1 MDLTESDTKATK
13 DEESANIIDTN
24 VIEESANIIDTNVI
38 EESANIK
45 DTNETEETTSTTTC
59 SLESEH
65 VDGARARTLSEKGQ
79 QYEFDKLA
87 HSYGGLNRL
96 SENIIDLI
104 ADKAPYDTIKGKY
117 SIWMDKYEMFLEQ
130 HQNIMPKI
138 GHEEDKESYMMVF
151 QEKDESLREIK
162 RSIENY
168 FNAIR
173 EENKQTQR
181 SKSVISK
188 RSSLSRSSLSSQRLK
203 EEQKRVELETKLA
216 ALKRKKDIELAKL
229 KLKLEEEELQ
239 LDTDIAIADA
249 KTKLL
254 DKYENLESE
263 SNSTCSTHF
272 SKVQSKP
279 KKSDIALKTAVN
291 YNVMAKPFV
300 PKNEIKEVLDT
311 RPVKALQVNKI
322 ISTSNNTHLQEP
334 KNEHNTTVISSIKH
348 DENMNNI
355 QANTVENSNIAEN
368 SKSAVVKHL
377 RKPTPDIKKFGGNPL
392 EYRKFY
398 RQFQAR
404 IVANTDNEE
413 EKMTYL
419 EQFTYGE
426 ASKVV
431 SGFSHL
437 IGEHAYSAAI
447 KQLEERYGDTEVI
460 ANAFIKRAL
469 EWPTIQAGDSKSLD
483 DFSLFL
489 IECENAA
496 VSMEAMRI
504 LEYSENIKRLMIK
517 LPFYFHDRWRNVV
530 MRTKEKKDLVTFT
543 HFVQFVKQEAKKAND
558 PTYGNIAVS
567 AKQNNTRDQIAR
579 NVTDNKSKQT
589 QRMSF
594 ATDVKNEHDKHVN
607 ELKCTYCGN
616 CHKLEDCKSILSL
629 SIRNRYEHLKSKGHC
644 FGCLKIGH
652 RTVNCKMRATCLI
665 CNKRHPT
672 LLHDKEKIPRDVTPM
687 KQSESSTEVENKT
700 SACTSYLSD
709 NNSQVGAGDMSCAM
723 AIIPVRVKLKNKAP
737 CVETYAF
744 FDSGSSVSF
753 CTENLL
759 HKLGGNGKRMQI
771 TLNTMGEP
779 YKMTT
784 YAVSGLQVLDLEMND
799 VVELPRVY
807 TKDEMPVSVD
817 HIPKQEEISK
827 WSHLSGIKWPN
838 LDASIGLMIGNNV
851 PDAYTPFEV
860 ATGPSGSPHGLGWII
875 WNMIRECTGTNK
887 VVNRVE
893 MSAIHEEEHS
903 RLNKL
908 VEKSMNFDFPER
920 IIDDKRENS
929 VDDNSFLDYV
939 NKNIH
944 FEKGQ
949 YYIPLPFRDSNVK
962 LPNNASQGQQRLR
975 SLKNKF
981 IKNPKFKQDYTDFMD
996 KLLERGYME
1005 HVPKE
1010 QFSRNDGRVCY
1021 IPHHGVYHSQKPD
1034 KIRIVFDCSATYM
1047 GVSLNKQLLQGPDL
1061 TNNLLGVLIRFR
1073 EEKVAILGDIEA
1085 MFHQVK
1091 VPPLDRDCLR
1101 FFWWPNGNV
1110 ENEPEQYRMTV
1121 HLFGATSSP
1130 SCCNYALKRT
1140 AEDFGEHYDKEVAHT
1155 ITKSMYVD
1163 DCLSSLST
1171 DVEAISLIKD
1181 VTSLCEK
1188 GGFHM
1193 TKWISNSPYVIKSI
1207 PEEERAKEVKQW
1219 SLEVDLPV
1227 ERALGV
1233 QWFIETDTLGFR
1245 IKCKEKIA
1253 TRRNASEIG
1262 YGMVFYLR
1270 LVDDEGMVHC
1280 SFVLGKSRVAPLK
1293 KVTIPRMELT
1303 AATRAVKLS
1312 KVILEELNYSI
1323 DKTFFWTDSMSVLRY
1338 INNQNIRFHTFVANR
1353 LEVIHEA
1360 TIVDQLKYINTKLNP
1375 ADYAS
1380 RGMSVSK
1387 FESNPDWFNGPEYL
1401 WKPEIEWPE
1410 GHIDKTIIDEDKEV
1424 KRVVNTTILSSKH
1437 YELDRLFS
1445 LFSEWKKLKKIT
1457 SWLFIALDNLRKLV
1471 KERKQIRNRRQSENE
1486 NSVDNQNERTVRKSL
1501 NGVTK
1506 DVQITL
1512 PTTETLNRSEMAII
1526 KYEQNVHFEEEIHVL
1541 QNIDRGKVL
1550 KKSSKL
1556 FKLNPFI
1563 DENGL
1568 LRVGGRLERADLP
1581 YDAKHPILLPKDSNI
1596 SKLIIEDIHRSVGHL
1611 GKNSI
1616 LAQLR
1621 QKFWIIGAGSM
1632 IKGIVSKCVICR
1644 KYCAPFVDQK
1654 MANLPK
1660 ERLISD
1666 KPPFTMVGMDF
1677 FGPFQ
1682 IKQGRSL
1689 VKRYGVIFTCLSIRA
1704 VHLEIAHS
1712 MDTDSCINA
1721 IRRLISRRGNP
1732 EFIRSDNGTNL
1743 VGAERE
1749 MREEIERWNKDKIN
1763 NFMLQ
1768 KSIKWAFNPPAAS
1781 HFGGVWERLI
1791 RSVRKVLYSVMQM
1804 QSLRLND
1811 ENLNTLFCEVEAIL
1825 NNRPISE
1832 VSENVDDLKVLTP
1845 NHLLLLRPGEYFPP
1859 GTFL

>member
-1 MDLTESDTKATK
+1 
-13 DEESANIIDTN
+13 
-24 VIEESANIIDTNVI
+24 
-38 EESANIK
+38 
-45 DTNETEETTSTTTC
+45 
-59 SLESEH
+59 
-65 VDGARARTLSEKGQ
+65 
-79 QYEFDKLA
+79 
-87 HSYGGLNRL
+87 
-96 SENIIDLI
+96 
-104 ADKAPYDTIKGKY
+104 
-117 SIWMDKYEMFLEQ
+117 
-130 HQNIMPKI
+130 
-138 GHEEDKESYMMVF
+138 
-151 QEKDESLREIK
+151 
-162 RSIENY
+162 
-168 FNAIR
+168 
-173 EENKQTQR
+173 
-181 SKSVISK
+181 
-188 RSSLSRSSLSSQRLK
+188 
-203 EEQKRVELETKLA
+203 
-216 ALKRKKDIELAKL
+216 
-229 KLKLEEEELQ
+229 
-239 LDTDIAIADA
+239 
-249 KTKLL
+249 
-254 DKYENLESE
+254 
-263 SNSTCSTHF
+263 
-272 SKVQSKP
+272 
-279 KKSDIALKTAVN
+279 
-291 YNVMAKPFV
+291 MAKPFV
-300 PKNEIKEVLDT
+300 PKNEIKEVLDI
-311 RPVKALQVNKI
+311 RPVKALKVNKI
-322 ISTSNNTHLQEP
+322 ISTANNTHLQEP

-355 QANTVENSNIAEN
+355 QENNIAEN
-368 SKSAVVKHL
+368 SMSAVVKHL

-496 VSMEAMRI
+496 ESMEAMRI

-530 MRTKEKKDLVTFT
+530 MRTKEKKESVTFT

-567 AKQNNTRDQIAR
+567 AKQNNTRDQKAK

-652 RTVNCKMRATCLI
+652 RTVNY
-665 CNKRHPT
+665 
-672 LLHDKEKIPRDVTPM
+672 D
-687 KQSESSTEVENKT
+687 
-700 SACTSYLSD
+700 
-709 NNSQVGAGDMSCAM
+709 NSQVGAGDMSCAM

-860 ATGPSGSPHGLGWII
+860 ATGPSGSPHATRTRLGWII

-903 RLNKL
+903 RLNEL

-1010 QFSRNDGRVCY
+1010 QFNRNDGR
-1021 IPHHGVYHSQKPD
+1021 
-1034 KIRIVFDCSATYM
+1034 
-1047 GVSLNKQLLQGPDL
+1047 
-1061 TNNLLGVLIRFR
+1061 
-1073 EEKVAILGDIEA
+1073 
-1085 MFHQVK
+1085 VK

-1101 FFWWPNGNV
+1101 FFWWPNGNM

-1171 DVEAISLIKD
+1171 DVEAISLIKN

-1193 TKWISNSPYVIKSI
+1193 TKWISNSPLVIKSI

-1219 SLEVDLPV
+1219 SLEDDLPV

-1253 TRRNASEIG
+1253 TRRSILSITSSVYDPLGIISPYVLNAKSILQGLCRQGFSWDKELTGPDLKKWNDWLDQLSDLENVRIDRCYKPENFGKVVSSQLHCFSDASEIG

-1270 LVDDEGMVHC
+1270 LVDDEGMIHC

-1338 INNQNIRFHTFVANR
+1338 ISNQNIRFHTFVANR

-1360 TIVDQLKYINTKLNP
+1360 TIVDQWKYINTKLNP

-1424 KRVVNTTILSSKH
+1424 KRVVNTTILSSEH
-1437 YELDRLFS
+1437 HGLDRLFS

-1457 SWLFIALDNLRKLV
+1457 SWLFIALDNFRKLV
-1471 KERKQIRNRRQSENE
+1471 KERKQIRNRRQSEGE

-1526 KYEQNVHFEEEIHVL
+1526 KYEQSVHFEEEIHVL

-1621 QKFWIIGAGSM
+1621 QTFWIIGASSM

-1749 MREEIERWNKDKIN
+1749 MREEIERWNIDKIN

-1791 RSVRKVLYSVMQM
+1791 RSV
-1804 QSLRLND
+1804 
-1811 ENLNTLFCEVEAIL
+1811 
-1825 NNRPISE
+1825 
-1832 VSENVDDLKVLTP
+1832 LTP

-1859 GTFL
+1859 GTFCKTDNYVRRRWRQIQYLADIFWKRWTHEYLPLLQSRQKWNSEKRNLKIGDIVLIQDNTPRNLWNLGRIIEVLKDKSDNVRIVRLKTYSTTLLRPVAKLCLVLEADI